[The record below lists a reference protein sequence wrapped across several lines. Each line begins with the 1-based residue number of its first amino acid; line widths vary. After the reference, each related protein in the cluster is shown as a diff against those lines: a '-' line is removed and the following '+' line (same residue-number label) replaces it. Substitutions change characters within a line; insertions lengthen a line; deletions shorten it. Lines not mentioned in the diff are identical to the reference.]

1 MKLGFFFLISFYFLF
16 QTEDKML
23 LLQIHMCLSFPL
35 KSCCL
40 LLNEVKGV
48 TLEQLPKL
56 LDLFE
61 VQVLVKITLKPLFVR
76 SIY

>member
-1 MKLGFFFLISFYFLF
+1 
-16 QTEDKML
+16 ML

-35 KSCCL
+35 KCCCL